1 MSASASAPTPRK
13 MTQAEAVAAG
23 RDAGNANM
31 RAAGRVGWSAED
43 FDVAAEVT
51 ARLLRAAGMVGPE
64 PSRDDA

>member
-1 MSASASAPTPRK
+1 MSASAKPAPPRALAH
-13 MTQAEAVAAG
+13 AEALAAG

-31 RAAGRVGWSAED
+31 RAAGRTAWNAED

-51 ARLLRAAGMVGPE
+51 ARLLRVAGLAGPE